1 MSREWDLNPRPADY
15 ESAALP
21 LSYLGLIRKSLL
33 SGQFLTIEIISQTTD
48 IQKVKL
54 FVKSINWHMLSK
66 KCKYAIHALIYLAER
81 YQEGPVH
88 IQEIAEKRNIPK
100 KFLEAILLELRK
112 AKILHSKKGKG
123 GGYYLYQK
131 PTEVN
136 LMEIMRLMDGPIA
149 MLPCVSLHYY
159 ERCEECRSEKTC
171 GIRDVFIKVRDETL
185 EILGGS
191 TLDKILKREKAMATK

>member
-1 MSREWDLNPRPADY
+1 
-15 ESAALP
+15 
-21 LSYLGLIRKSLL
+21 
-33 SGQFLTIEIISQTTD
+33 
-48 IQKVKL
+48 
-54 FVKSINWHMLSK
+54 MLSK
-66 KCKYAIHALIYLAER
+66 KCKYAIHALVYLAER

-112 AKILHSKKGKG
+112 AKVLHSKKGKG

-131 PTEVN
+131 PSEVN

-149 MLPCVSLHYY
+149 MLPCVSLNYY

-191 TLDKILKREKAMATK
+191 TLDKIMKREKAMATK